1 MTKTHWRLAKRLAV
15 YGSYLLLTVVVSS
28 PFVSI
33 RNLGARSVSGGD
45 VGRDLWCMSWV
56 NHALKHHPLDLFQ
69 AHIFHPHKNALAF
82 SEHFVGGAVLVF
94 PWFLFSENPVYP
106 FNFLFLVSYFL
117 SAVTAYLLA
126 FHYTRNAGA
135 SWLAGLIYG
144 FCFFRSHHFTHL
156 TLIFNPWIP
165 LVVLAYE
172 KLKLGFRWRTWFAL
186 LILSVLQCL
195 TNWYTAFFVVLILS
209 WLVAV
214 DLVAKRLSRKTLRAL
229 AGFCLCAAVL
239 IGPFYLPY
247 ARHHDVADA
256 LDELRYNSA
265 NLGSYLQPPFNTVL
279 GQRLKT
285 ERRWIWGE
293 RSTYVGY
300 TVLIPAALGMYFLL
314 RRKWDR
320 GTSQRFVTY
329 VSLGLFAFLVSL
341 GPYFLDLGGMVS
353 PSRLLYWIIPPLV
366 SLRAIARLAIVVMF
380 CLAVLTALVVAQFRH
395 RTNLMVIPLLG
406 SLFLFE
412 HFPVGLPWNPGEAH
426 PFQARPVDL
435 WLKEHASEQD
445 ALLELPGYSEQDW
458 TREALYMVYS
468 TQHWLRLVNGLA
480 RFYPPGYIED
490 QKIFATFPADEAL
503 ELLKRHGVD
512 YVIVHANQV
521 PGEQLAA
528 LKNHPELKPAAVF
541 GEDLLFRI
549 QD

>member
-106 FNFLFLVSYFL
+106 FNFLFLVSYL
-117 SAVTAYLLA
+117 
-126 FHYTRNAGA
+126 
-135 SWLAGLIYG
+135 
-144 FCFFRSHHFTHL
+144 
-156 TLIFNPWIP
+156 
-165 LVVLAYE
+165 
-172 KLKLGFRWRTWFAL
+172 
-186 LILSVLQCL
+186 
-195 TNWYTAFFVVLILS
+195 
-209 WLVAV
+209 
-214 DLVAKRLSRKTLRAL
+214 
-229 AGFCLCAAVL
+229 
-239 IGPFYLPY
+239 
-247 ARHHDVADA
+247 
-256 LDELRYNSA
+256 
-265 NLGSYLQPPFNTVL
+265 
-279 GQRLKT
+279 
-285 ERRWIWGE
+285 WIWGE